1 MKSSINRITYVPVC
15 LEQSVQFTPAF
26 QEGSLVAPSFTLK
39 VEVINYMDP
48 ISMKPSTQETFINYT
63 YFSLYVYS

>member
-1 MKSSINRITYVPVC
+1 MSQFAWSSQ
-15 LEQSVQFTPAF
+15 LTPAF
-26 QEGSLVAPSFTLK
+26 QEGSLVALSFTLK

-48 ISMKPSTQETFINYT
+48 ISMKPSAQETFINYT